1 MDVLTAP
8 APPSL
13 FGPSPAAGAPARA
26 SDLLRADEAPA
37 GAEELGNLQ
46 PGASGASVAPAF
58 GEVLSGFLHQVDD
71 SQHRADAMVE
81 SLAVGEPVDV
91 HQVMMSLNEASNA
104 LHLTLQ
110 VRSKVLEAYQEL
122 MRLPL

>member
-1 MDVLTAP
+1 MDALTAP
-8 APPSL
+8 AALTTFAPAPAP
-13 FGPSPAAGAPARA
+13 GPSA
-26 SDLLRADEAPA
+26 SVNDLLRADEGPA
-37 GAEELGNLQ
+37 GAGSLGALSATAPTQ
-46 PGASGASVAPAF
+46 SVAPVF
-58 GEVLSGFLHQVDD
+58 GEVLNGFLHQVDE

-81 SLAVGEPVDV
+81 SLALGEPVDV
-91 HQVMMSLNEASNA
+91 HQVMLSLNEASNA